1 MFNKKSI
8 ILTLCLFTLVFSGCD
23 KKEETPSITATFDD
37 ITDTITTEIKT
48 SLESAGVAIEN
59 GLENGMLGSYSVKRL
74 NDEDFN
80 LPIEYDKAK
89 LEDGL
94 VITHMMNVKSD
105 MIIVLKAKTD
115 ADIPEVENYIKQ
127 INQDHLKAWETYL
140 PDQYEK
146 VKNGMTKTFGRYVVY
161 VTFDEPNKIMSA
173 VENIMK

>member
-1 MFNKKSI
+1 MLKRKNFLLLICLSLLIFTGCGKDKQMQNDMT
-8 ILTLCLFTLVFSGCD
+8 TL
-23 KKEETPSITATFDD
+23 DD
-37 ITDTITTEIKT
+37 ITDTITTEIKNA
-48 SLESAGVAIEN
+48 LISAGAAVESDFQ
-59 GLENGMLGSYSVKRL
+59 NGMLGSYSVSRL
-74 NDEDFN
+74 KDEDFN

-94 VITHMMNVKSD
+94 VITHNMNVKSD

-127 INQDHLKAWETYL
+127 ISQEHHKSWENYL

-161 VTFDEPNKIMSA
+161 VTYDEPNKIMSA
-173 VENIMK
+173 VENLMK

>member
-8 ILTLCLFTLVFSGCD
+8 ILILCVLTFAFTGCG
-23 KKEETPSITATFDD
+23 KKEEMPNITASIDD
-37 ITDTITTEIKT
+37 ITDAITTEIKT
-48 SLESAGVAIEN
+48 SLQNAGVAIES
-59 GLENGMLGSYSVKRL
+59 GVENGMLGSYSVKRL

-80 LPIEYDKAK
+80 LPIEYDKSK
-89 LEDGL
+89 LEDAL
-94 VITHMMNVKSD
+94 VVTHMMNVKSD

-115 ADIPEVENYIKQ
+115 ADIPEVENYIKK

-146 VKNGMTKTFGRYVVY
+146 VKNGMTKTFGRYVIY

-173 VENIMK
+173 VENLMK

>member
-8 ILTLCLFTLVFSGCD
+8 LLILCVFTLILSGCGG
-23 KKEETPSITATFDD
+23 KEEMPDITATIDD
-37 ITDTITTEIKT
+37 ITDTITAEIKT
-48 SLESAGVAIEN
+48 SLENAGVAVESGI
-59 GLENGMLGSYSVKRL
+59 ENGMLGSYSIKRL
-74 NDEDFN
+74 NDEDFD
-80 LPIEYDKAK
+80 LPIEYDKSK

-94 VITHMMNVKSD
+94 IITHMMNVKSD

-115 ADIPEVENYIKQ
+115 ADIPEVENYIKK